1 MTNALL
7 SKPGF
12 RFQFQGSDLDEFRE
26 VVGRSIRPC
35 RFRARAV
42 RYDAELEHHHVG
54 SLGFSVV
61 SVGPDIGVT
70 FGPVEDSYLIQ
81 IPLVGSFAAGC
92 LEPTRV
98 YRDGDMNVV
107 NPTAPLSISMRPGA
121 KLLLVRIARSTLE
134 EHARILGGTTA
145 TVGPRL
151 LPESLPSTGSQATSL
166 RRYLLFLHAESM
178 DPWSPLHQGT
188 AIRSAEQTL
197 VSLMLALADGDAVH
211 AGLRPRRDVEPL
223 ALLDQ
228 RRNERSD
235 GASLFTPRE
244 LEIARLLAAGLNN
257 REIASCLAISRNT
270 VKEALKRIFRKA
282 DVDSRAELAARFA
295 EAGLL
300 QA

>member
-1 MTNALL
+1 MTNASL

-12 RFQFQGSDLDEFRE
+12 RFQFQSSDLDEFRE

-35 RFRARAV
+35 QFRPRAV
-42 RYDAELEHHHVG
+42 RYDAELEHYRVG
-54 SLGFSVV
+54 NLGFSVV

-70 FGPVEDSYLIQ
+70 FDPVEDSYLIQ

-92 LEPTRV
+92 LEPMRV

-107 NPTAPLSISMRPGA
+107 NPTAPLSVAMRPGA
-121 KLLLVRIARSTLE
+121 KVLLVRIAKSTLE
-134 EHARILGGTTA
+134 EHARILGDTVA

-166 RRYLLFLHAESM
+166 RRYLLFLHAESR
-178 DPWSPLHQGT
+178 DPWSPLHRGT

-197 VSLMLALADGDAVH
+197 VSLMLALADDDPVH
-211 AGLRPRRDVEPL
+211 AGLRPRRDAEPRF
-223 ALLDQ
+223 DP
-228 RRNERSD
+228 RRDERTD
-235 GASLFTPRE
+235 GSPLFTPRE
-244 LEIARLLAAGLNN
+244 LEIARLVAAGLNN
-257 REIASCLAISRNT
+257 REIASCLTISRNT

-282 DVDSRAELAARFA
+282 DVDSRAELAARLT